1 MNWSPELIWFLAGL
15 VLMLAELAVPGVVL
29 VFFGMGALV
38 TALAAWLGLQGLA
51 PQAGVFVGASLIFLF
66 GLRRLVKRWFLGD
79 SKDRDAGMLE
89 EFVGKDVVV
98 LSDIPGGAAT
108 GKVQLKGAEWMAR
121 AEAALPKGSCAVVRA
136 RDGLV
141 LVVAPR

>member
-15 VLMLAELAVPGVVL
+15 ALILAELVVPGVVL
-29 VFFGMGALV
+29 VFFGLGALV
-38 TALAAWLGLQGLA
+38 TALAAWLGLHGFTA
-51 PQAGVFVGASLIFLF
+51 QAGVFLGSSLVFLF
-66 GLRRLVKRWFLGD
+66 GLRRLIKGWFLGD
-79 SKDRDAGMLE
+79 TKDRDAAMLE

-98 LSDIPGGAAT
+98 LADIPGGPAT
-108 GKVQLKGAEWMAR
+108 GKVQLKGAEWQAR
-121 AEAALPKGSCAVVRA
+121 AEISIPKGACVVVRA